1 MKVNELMERVQQL
14 QEIIFVL
21 PDGARVPAHFHITE
35 MGVMSKQYVDCG
47 GVQRQERVATFQLW
61 VAHDI
66 NHRLTP
72 VKWLGI
78 LALAK
83 ELYQLGEEEIV
94 VEYQMETIG
103 VFDLKW
109 SDGLFMLSKK
119 TTACLAEDAC
129 GIHAVKPRIR
139 LSNLG
144 NANACTPGSGCC

>member
-21 PDGARVPAHFHITE
+21 PDGERVPAHFHITE

-83 ELYQLGEEEIV
+83 DLYHLGEEEIV

-119 TTACLAEDAC
+119 TTACLAEEAC
-129 GIHAVKPRIR
+129 GIPMAKPRIR

-144 NANACTPGSGCC
+144 SGNVCTPGSGCC